1 MKKMYSIGVFLVTN
15 LVTKEAIN
23 FHPENAKNTLLY
35 IKVYSVTD
43 LVTGE

>member
-15 LVTKEAIN
+15 LVTNEAIN
-23 FHPENAKNTLLY
+23 FHHENAKNTLLY